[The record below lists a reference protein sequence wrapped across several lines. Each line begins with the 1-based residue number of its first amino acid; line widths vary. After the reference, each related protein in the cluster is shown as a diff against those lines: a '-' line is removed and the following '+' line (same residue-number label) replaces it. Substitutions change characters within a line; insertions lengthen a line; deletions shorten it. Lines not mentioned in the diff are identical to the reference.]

1 MSTVTKAVI
10 PAAGLGTR
18 FLPATKAQPKEML
31 PVVDK
36 PAIQYVVE
44 EAVAAGI
51 DDILIITGRN
61 KRSLE
66 DHFDRNFELE
76 YQLQAKGKTDDL
88 AEVVELAELA
98 DIHFVRQ
105 GEPLGLGH
113 AVSVARKH
121 VGDDPF
127 VVMLGDD
134 IMVERVDRAHRHD
147 QGLTTSTARS
157 VVALMEVAVGA
168 ISAYGCAAADED
180 SGPPAYASLDIV
192 EKPDPAVA
200 PSNLAVMGR
209 YVFTAGDLRA
219 ARADAEPGVGGEIQ
233 LTDAIARALADRAR
247 VRLRLR
253 DRALRHRQEDRL
265 PARHRRA
272 RPAPV
277 RPGSGVPGVPVRG
290 RASRRS
296 HLTVGPDGLAGS
308 ATVAVGVR
316 SRRRSRVSGADL
328 HSPSCPTGA

>member
-1 MSTVTKAVI
+1 MARVTKAVI

-76 YQLQAKGKTDDL
+76 YQLQSKGKTGDL

-121 VGDDPF
+121 VGKDPF

-134 IMVERVDRAHRHD
+134 IMDEH
-147 QGLTTSTARS
+147 STVLADMIKTFDETESS
-157 VVALMEVAVGA
+157 VVALMEVPIEE
-168 ISAYGCAAADED
+168 ISAYGCAAVED
-180 SGPPAYASLDIV
+180 RDGSVCRITEIV
-192 EKPDPAVA
+192 EKPAPEVA
-200 PSNLAVMGR
+200 PSNLGVMGR
-209 YVFTAGDLRA
+209 YLFTPEIFEELDHV
-219 ARADAEPGVGGEIQ
+219 EPGVGGEIQ
-233 LTDAIARALADRAR
+233 LTDAIARLLADQQVLGYVFSEGRFDIGKKIDYLRAT
-247 VRLRLR
+247 VEL
-253 DRALRHRQEDRL
+253 ALRREDLGPEFRQFLAEVC
-265 PARHRRA
+265 RRE
-272 RPAPV
+272 
-277 RPGSGVPGVPVRG
+277 
-290 RASRRS
+290 
-296 HLTVGPDGLAGS
+296 GLA
-308 ATVAVGVR
+308 
-316 SRRRSRVSGADL
+316 
-328 HSPSCPTGA
+328 

>member
-1 MSTVTKAVI
+1 MGEVKKAVI

-61 KRSLE
+61 KRTLE

-76 YQLQAKGKTDDL
+76 HQLRSKGKTGDL
-88 AEVVELAELA
+88 ADVVELAELA

-121 VGDDPF
+121 VGSEPF

-134 IMVERVDRAHRHD
+134 IMDDHSTVLSDMIKTYGE
-147 QGLTTSTARS
+147 TSAS
-157 VVALMEVAVGA
+157 VVALMEVPIED
-168 ISAYGCAAADED
+168 ISAYGCAAVED
-180 SGPPAYASLDIV
+180 RDGSVCRITEVV
-192 EKPDPAVA
+192 EKPAPEAA
-200 PSNLAVMGR
+200 PSNLGVMGR
-209 YVFTAGDLRA
+209 YLFTPAIFEELEHV
-219 ARADAEPGVGGEIQ
+219 EPGVGGEIQ
-233 LTDAIARALADRAR
+233 LTDAIARLLVRQPVLGYVFSEGRFDIGKKLDYLRAT
-247 VRLRLR
+247 VEL
-253 DRALRHRQEDRL
+253 ALRREDLGPEFRAFL
-265 PARHRRA
+265 SSIVARE
-272 RPAPV
+272 
-277 RPGSGVPGVPVRG
+277 
-290 RASRRS
+290 
-296 HLTVGPDGLAGS
+296 GLA
-308 ATVAVGVR
+308 
-316 SRRRSRVSGADL
+316 
-328 HSPSCPTGA
+328 